1 MYTVTTVL
9 TLMMLSNEKVDN
21 TVMLSEGGQQ
31 NDVMETP
38 DNSDNKLCVCVSA
51 R

>member
-21 TVMLSEGGQQ
+21 TVMLSGQQ

>member
-1 MYTVTTVL
+1 MYTLTTVL

-21 TVMLSEGGQQ
+21 TVMLSEAGQQ

-38 DNSDNKLCVCVSA
+38 HKLCVCVSA